1 MRKQLD
7 DTEEEKEANVH
18 EHTMS
23 KHQDD
28 TTQYGRVTSHDTA
41 KHGHFN
47 QREGPVYPPVW
58 SSHLIRCHQYDKVR
72 ETT

>member
-28 TTQYGRVTSHDTA
+28 TTQ
-41 KHGHFN
+41 
-47 QREGPVYPPVW
+47 
-58 SSHLIRCHQYDKVR
+58 
-72 ETT
+72 